1 MAFQHV
7 DKRKGAQIVKTQSP
21 DEISNV
27 RRPGAFSP
35 GANGPQPS
43 SVAPGVASESLLAQN
58 LRQSQ
63 ADSEDVLTT
72 IIKQGVAGR
81 GDTVPADGDDL
92 QLRSA
97 SADMYP
103 TTHGAVRQQNPA
115 AVFSKKKA

>member
-1 MAFQHV
+1 MAFQHM
-7 DKRKGAQIVKTQSP
+7 DKRKGAQIVKTQAP
-21 DEISNV
+21 DEISNI

-35 GANGPQPS
+35 GTNGPQVS

-81 GDTVPADGDDL
+81 GDSIPADGNL
-92 QLRSA
+92 QLRSV

-103 TTHGAVRQQNPA
+103 ASHGAIRQQDPA
-115 AVFSKKKA
+115 AVFGKKKE